1 MGLHIRKIRGRAFKN
16 LKCLSSESDGCSAAA
31 KNRKIYLRAKICHGL
46 YGTMPLEWEEVR
58 NLYNRNPTSKTKRG
72 KKFIVKRVLDNGLI
86 IDLPSGEE
94 YISREKLESAVDL
107 IERGTQISG
116 PADYR
121 KLVYDQRPA
130 YAWAILRDL
139 GFIR

>member
-1 MGLHIRKIRGRAFKN
+1 MWLLAMEVVE
-16 LKCLSSESDGCSAAA
+16 L
-31 KNRKIYLRAKICHGL
+31 
-46 YGTMPLEWEEVR
+46 PLNWEEVR
-58 NLYNRNPTSKTKRG
+58 NVYNRNPRSKTKKG
-72 KKFIVKRVLDNGLI
+72 NEFVVKRVLDNGLF
-86 IDLPSGEE
+86 IDLHSGEE
-94 YISREKLESAVDL
+94 YISRENLERAVDL
-107 IERGTQISG
+107 IERGTQIRG